1 MQRIGKSDIKVGVGA
16 GGEKRGE
23 VISGDRANRK
33 QRGGGTMKDCSREI
47 KAVIEKMVIEGK
59 SATPHT
65 GTPEQEPLCPGK
77 DIEKIP

>member
-16 GGEKRGE
+16 GGERRGE

-33 QRGGGTMKDCSREI
+33 QRGGGTIKDCNREI

-59 SATPHT
+59 IRNATYGNT
-65 GTPEQEPLCPGK
+65 RAGTTLSREGY
-77 DIEKIP
+77 